1 MYHRTIPPLAA
12 ALALAGLTPMAGGAQ
27 SAPSA
32 RTLALTLTE
41 AAIPTRPA
49 LKPAYHVRLTSTWPQ
64 EAVGGGC
71 RNGGEETIEG
81 TLAREAD
88 GTYTG
93 TFARR
98 TELLFCGTH
107 GTHQD
112 AESAACELA
121 LIGRGDV
128 SATGVVRDDEASP
141 SGQEVRLVWTPAPA
155 HQASVSG
162 ACDHGIQ
169 AGDERDVSLHAA
181 RGGVSAHSRGRG
193 PAEGAAGE
201 LCVEGGAGVG
211 ESAHQPR
218 YSFRLTSMSTMIAG
232 GVFSKT
238 MRRSTVRMTIFW
250 SGPLPLPRPR
260 LPAR

>member
-1 MYHRTIPPLAA
+1 MRFRTTAAILQALQAQSGAVMYHRTITPLAA
-12 ALALAGLTPMAGGAQ
+12 ALALAGLTPMAAGAQ

-32 RTLALTLTE
+32 RALALTLAE
-41 AAIPTRPA
+41 GAMPARPA

-64 EAVGGGC
+64 EATAGGC

-112 AESAACELA
+112 AEAAACELA
-121 LIGRGDV
+121 LTGRGNV

-141 SGQEVRLVWTPAPA
+141 SGQEMRLVWTPAAA
-155 HQASVSG
+155 HAASVRG
-162 ACDHGIQ
+162 ACAPAFKQ
-169 AGDERDVSLHAA
+169 AMKRMYLSTPHA
-181 RGGVSAHSRGRG
+181 VEFPLTSA
-193 PAEGAAGE
+193 
-201 LCVEGGAGVG
+201 GAG
-211 ESAHQPR
+211 
-218 YSFRLTSMSTMIAG
+218 
-232 GVFSKT
+232 
-238 MRRSTVRMTIFW
+238 
-250 SGPLPLPRPR
+250 PR
-260 LPAR
+260 LERLENYAWKVELE